1 MSPLISIV
9 IVNYNRE
16 SYLEEAIAS
25 VLAQTWQDFE
35 LLIWDDGS
43 TDRSVAIAKAYAQQD
58 GRVRLVQAHNQGYTA
73 ALKAAINLTN
83 GTYIGL
89 VDSDDIL
96 APTALAQT
104 AKVLNSHPDTGFVYT
119 DYLNIDRDSKVI
131 GYGHRCAIP
140 YSPEGLLVNFMTF
153 HFRLIRRSVY
163 DQVGGVNKSFL
174 CAQDYD
180 LCLRLSEVAQVR
192 RVPEPLYLYR
202 NHSQSISV
210 TKRTEQ
216 ILWSKRAIAQAL
228 WRRGLADKLQIDVEL
243 PAGRFILRRKKSLLS
258 NIAASVLVIASLV
271 SPKLA
276 QAQQI
281 VPAGDGTNTIVTPNG
296 NRLDIT
302 GGTTSKDGANLFHSF
317 QQFGISPEQIANFQA
332 SPALQNIL
340 GRITGGNASVI
351 NGLIQVTG
359 GNANLFLMN
368 PAGFVF
374 GANASLNV
382 PGAFTVTTANGIGFG
397 SSWFNAI
404 GVNDY
409 NTLVGNPNGFAFS
422 TNQPGAIANAGN
434 LAVGTGQNLNLL
446 GGNVINTG
454 QLSAPGGQIAVTS
467 VPGQNWVRLSQPG
480 NLLSL
485 EIQPLASSSNQPN
498 NWTIPIASLP
508 ELLTVGNTGLTANP
522 DGTVKLTGSNVTIP
536 TTPGTTIVSGTVN
549 ASSQT
554 GGTVTALGKKV
565 AVIDA
570 NINASGNNGGGTVLI
585 GGDYQGKGTLPNAD
599 RTYVDSKSVINANS
613 NLNGNGGRV
622 IVWGNDTT
630 KFFGNISARGGA
642 NAGNGGFVEVS
653 GKNFLTF
660 NGLVDTSAVNGNF
673 GTLLLDPSTLTII
686 DGGTGTFDAT
696 AGNIAF
702 NNADIGANTVSWGA
716 IAASGANINL
726 QATGNITINDITGDT
741 PLVTT
746 PGIATLNLGGG
757 SFNLSSQTGSVNFV
771 NPTNTIQTTGGA
783 INISGASLSL
793 GNLNT
798 SRTSGNSG
806 NVTLF
811 ATSNITAGNIIA
823 SGQGYSAGNI
833 TVQSTNGAITL
844 NNLNTNNIQ
853 GFSGFGYGGII
864 ITDAGTVSLTAAGN
878 IFTGTI
884 NSSSNDANGSGRA
897 GDVVAT
903 TTGGSITT
911 GAINSSVVKEG
922 GGDFIGA
929 AGAVSLTARD
939 NITVNG
945 AIDAS
950 ASATGVDGDVS
961 GNSGNIT
968 LFASGDIIAGNIIA
982 SSQGYS
988 AGNITVQSTNGAITL
1003 NNLNTNNIQGFS
1015 GFGYGGIIITDAGT
1029 VNLTAAGN
1037 IFTGTINSSSN
1048 NADGSG
1054 KAGDV
1059 VATTTG
1065 GSITTEAINSS
1076 VVKEGGGDFIGTAGA
1091 ISLTARD
1098 NITVNGAIDAS
1109 ASATGVDGDAS
1120 ATGGNVTLQTTNTA
1134 GSTIRFS
1141 SIDTRGATNIGD
1153 ANIVKGGNVQV
1164 LTNGLVQGTGI
1175 TSTGETI
1182 ATGGVFIDNPDV
1194 IDNPD
1199 QGGEVSIAAIV
1210 EPFVIVN
1217 SFAPP
1222 VGGTVTIR
1230 HDGGADNVPFVVGD
1244 ATSVNGIAATI
1255 NAGGSSIIPSGNF
1268 PVLPNGGDASGT
1280 PTGITITSVNTPPTL
1295 TANSS
1300 LPDTQTN
1307 QPVTLTFSS
1316 LAPLISDANNDITS
1330 IKVDLVNTGNLT
1342 VNGLPVIPGITT
1354 LSSGDTLVYTPLAD
1368 TNGSLNAFVISAN
1381 DGVSSSAPVQI
1392 GINVSQT
1399 PTPIPTPIPTP
1410 TFTPNPDTPNPDPCT
1425 FQCNLPG
1432 KPNNPVP
1439 NNPKIDNPVL
1449 NTDPTPE
1456 DNFTDNFADHL
1467 GIPSPRIKTLDD
1479 AKEIARK
1486 IEEATGVKPAFI
1498 YISFVPV
1505 EILPEVNLGKAKK
1518 FTKQLNTIGE
1528 KDSDQLEIV
1537 VVTGKGD
1544 PIRKR
1549 IPETTKAKVLQVAQE
1564 FRDQIVSPQNRR
1576 RTGYLRSSQQLYRW
1590 IIAPLEAD
1598 LQARGINNLVFLPDI
1613 GLRST
1618 PMAALHDGKG
1628 FLVEKYSIG
1637 LMPSLSLTNTLYKDI
1652 KKSQILALGVSQS
1665 TQGQEPLPAVPL
1677 ELSTLVSKLW
1687 QGKLLL
1693 DKQATL
1699 ENLKT
1704 IRRQQPFGII
1714 HMATHA
1720 DFATGA
1726 LSNSYIQLWEDKLR
1740 LNQLRQLRLNE
1751 PEVEM
1756 LVLSA
1761 CRTALGDEESE
1772 LGFAG
1777 LAVLAGVK
1785 TSVASLWSV
1794 NDAGTAAL
1802 MTKFYENLKTAPI
1815 KAEALRQAQVAMVKG
1830 QIYVK
1835 DGQVQ
1840 GLGIVGNLPLPAD
1853 SADESLIHP
1862 YYWAGFTMVGNP
1874 W

>member
-1 MSPLISIV
+1 GEG
-9 IVNYNRE
+9 R
-16 SYLEEAIAS
+16 
-25 VLAQTWQDFE
+25 Q
-35 LLIWDDGS
+35 
-43 TDRSVAIAKAYAQQD
+43 SVA
-58 GRVRLVQAHNQGYTA
+58 
-73 ALKAAINLTN
+73 
-83 GTYIGL
+83 
-89 VDSDDIL
+89 L
-96 APTALAQT
+96 A
-104 AKVLNSHPDTGFVYT
+104 GW
-119 DYLNIDRDSKVI
+119 
-131 GYGHRCAIP
+131 G
-140 YSPEGLLVNFMTF
+140 
-153 HFRLIRRSVY
+153 
-163 DQVGGVNKSFL
+163 SFL
-174 CAQDYD
+174 FLIYA
-180 LCLRLSEVAQVR
+180 
-192 RVPEPLYLYR
+192 
-202 NHSQSISV
+202 
-210 TKRTEQ
+210 
-216 ILWSKRAIAQAL
+216 
-228 WRRGLADKLQIDVEL
+228 RGL
-243 PAGRFILRRKKSLLS
+243 FS

-271 SPKLA
+271 SPRLA

-281 VPAGDGTNTIVTPNG
+281 VPAADGTNTIVTPNG

-302 GGTTSKDGANLFHSF
+302 GGTTSGDNANLFHSF

-332 SPALQNIL
+332 SPVLQNIL

-368 PAGFVF
+368 PAGFIF

-409 NTLVGNPNGFAFS
+409 NALVGNPNGFAFS

-434 LAVGTGQNLNLL
+434 LAVGAGQNLNLL
-446 GGNVINTG
+446 GGTVVNTG
-454 QLSAPGGQIAVTS
+454 QLSAPGGQISVTS

-522 DGTVKLTGSNVTIP
+522 DGTVKLTNSNVTIP
-536 TTPGTTIVSGTVN
+536 TTPGTTIVSGKVST
-549 ASSQT
+549 SSQT

-585 GGDYQGKGTLPNAD
+585 GGDYQGKGTLPNAA
-599 RTYVDSKSVINANS
+599 RTYVDSKSVIAADS

-622 IVWGNDTT
+622 IVWGDKTT
-630 KFFGNISARGGA
+630 EFLGNITARGGL
-642 NAGNGGFVEVS
+642 NSGNGGFVEVS
-653 GKNFLTF
+653 GKENLIYRGNTNLSAN
-660 NGLVDTSAVNGNF
+660 NGIVGN
-673 GTLLLDPSTLTII
+673 LLLDPTDINIVDGTNAPQDTFLPVILQDASPAIFTISKEALENSNAAVTLAATNDITLANGVSLNFVN
-686 DGGTGTFDAT
+686 DGG
-696 AGNIAF
+696 
-702 NNADIGANTVSWGA
+702 GA
-716 IAASGANINL
+716 IAFTADADGNGVGAF
-726 QATGNITINDITGDT
+726 TMGTTDTIRTDGRDI
-741 PLVTT
+741 
-746 PGIATLNLGGG
+746 
-757 SFNLSSQTGSVNFV
+757 S
-771 NPTNTIQTTGGA
+771 
-783 INISGASLSL
+783 ISGASLSL
-793 GNLNT
+793 GIINT
-798 SRTSGNSG
+798 SSFFTEGNE
-806 NVTLF
+806 F
-811 ATSNITAGNIIA
+811 I
-823 SGQGYSAGNI
+823 
-833 TVQSTNGAITL
+833 TNG
-844 NNLNTNNIQ
+844 
-853 GFSGFGYGGII
+853 S
-864 ITDAGTVSLTAAGN
+864 
-878 IFTGTI
+878 
-884 NSSSNDANGSGRA
+884 
-897 GDVVAT
+897 
-903 TTGGSITT
+903 
-911 GAINSSVVKEG
+911 
-922 GGDFIGA
+922 
-929 AGAVSLTARD
+929 
-939 NITVNG
+939 
-945 AIDAS
+945 
-950 ASATGVDGDVS
+950 
-961 GNSGNIT
+961 
-968 LFASGDIIAGNIIA
+968 
-982 SSQGYS
+982 
-988 AGNITVQSTNGAITL
+988 
-1003 NNLNTNNIQGFS
+1003 
-1015 GFGYGGIIITDAGT
+1015 
-1029 VNLTAAGN
+1029 
-1037 IFTGTINSSSN
+1037 
-1048 NADGSG
+1048 
-1054 KAGDV
+1054 
-1059 VATTTG
+1059 
-1065 GSITTEAINSS
+1065 
-1076 VVKEGGGDFIGTAGA
+1076 
-1091 ISLTARD
+1091 
-1098 NITVNGAIDAS
+1098 
-1109 ASATGVDGDAS
+1109 
-1120 ATGGNVTLQTTNTA
+1120 GGNVTLSAINNITAGDIITRGEDNETTKGGDISVTSSRGAINLGNIDTSAISNARNSTIIGGSVLIDTSSNATNTPSDISLTSIKTEAIVSSGLGYGTNSIGTGGQVTISTSGSGGVSLTGSFLDNA
-1134 GSTIRFS
+1134 GKDASISTIAS
-1141 SIDTRGATNIGD
+1141 GSGYGTVTQSGAI
-1153 ANIVKGGNVQV
+1153 AIQHGG
-1164 LTNGLVQGTGI
+1164 GI
-1175 TSTGETI
+1175 TNTPFTVGELTVNG
-1182 ATGGVFIDNPDV
+1182 T
-1194 IDNPD
+1194 
-1199 QGGEVSIAAIV
+1199 IAAID
-1210 EPFVIVN
+1210 
-1217 SFAPP
+1217 
-1222 VGGTVTIR
+1222 T
-1230 HDGGADNVPFVVGD
+1230 
-1244 ATSVNGIAATI
+1244 
-1255 NAGGSSIIPSGNF
+1255 GSSIISTDSTVRSF
-1268 PVLPNGGDASGT
+1268 PVLPNGGTALDT
-1280 PTGITITSVNTPPTL
+1280 PTGITINSLNTPPQL
-1295 TANSS
+1295 TANSQ

-1307 QPVTLTFSS
+1307 QSVTFTFAS
-1316 LAPLISDANNDITS
+1316 LAAQVTDADTDITS
-1330 IKVDLVNTGNLT
+1330 IRIDAVNTGTLT
-1342 VNGLPVIPGITT
+1342 VNGVPVEPGVTT
-1354 LSSGDTLVYTPLAD
+1354 LSGTETLVYTPPTDAD
-1368 TNGSLNAFVISAN
+1368 GSLNAFVISAN
-1381 DGVSSSAPVQI
+1381 DVVSSSAPVQI

-1399 PTPIPTPIPTP
+1399 PTPNTETPNTETP
-1410 TFTPNPDTPNPDPCT
+1410 NTETPNTETPNTETPNPETPNPDPCT
-1425 FQCNLPG
+1425 FQCNLPS

-1456 DNFTDNFADHL
+1456 DNFTDDFADHL
-1467 GIPSPRIKTLDD
+1467 GIPTPRIKTLDD

-1505 EILPEVNLGKAKK
+1505 EILPEGILGKAQKL
-1518 FTKQLNTIGE
+1518 TKQLNTVAE
-1528 KDSDQLEIV
+1528 KDSDQLEVV

-1598 LQARGINNLVFLPDI
+1598 LQSRGINNLVFLPDI

-1652 KKSQILALGVSQS
+1652 KKSQVLALGVSQS

-1720 DFATGA
+1720 DFATGT

-1756 LVLSA
+1756 MVLSA

-1785 TSVASLWSV
+1785 TTVASLWSV

-1802 MTKFYENLKTAPI
+1802 MTKFYQNLKTAPI
-1815 KAEALRQAQVAMVKG
+1815 KAEALRQAQIAMLKG

-1840 GLGIVGNLPLPAD
+1840 GLGVVENLPLPAD
-1853 SADESLIHP
+1853 SADESLMHP

>member
-16 SYLEEAIAS
+16 SYLQEAIAS

-43 TDRSVAIAKAYAQQD
+43 TDTSVAIANNYAQQD
-58 GRVRLVQAHNQGYTA
+58 GRVRIVQAHHQGVA
-73 ALKAAINLTN
+73 AACKAAISQTS
-83 GTYIGL
+83 GTYIGI

-104 AKVLNSHPDTGFVYT
+104 ATVLNRYPETGFVYT
-119 DYLNIDRDSKVI
+119 DYLNIDQEGKVL
-131 GYGHRCAIP
+131 GYGHRCDIP

-153 HFRLIRRSVY
+153 HFRLMRRSIY
-163 DQVGGVNKSFL
+163 DRIGGVNTFFAGS
-174 CAQDYD
+174 AYDYD
-180 LCLRLSEVAQVR
+180 LCLRLSEITQVR
-192 RVPEPLYLYR
+192 QVKQPLYLYR

-210 TKRTEQ
+210 TRKKEQ
-216 ILWSKRAIAQAL
+216 ILWSRQAIAQAL

-243 PAGRFILRRKKSLLS
+243 PTGRFILRRKKSLLS
-258 NIAASVLVIASLV
+258 SIAASVLAIVPLV
-271 SPKLA
+271 TGMSAGLV

-281 VPAGDGTNTIVTPNG
+281 VPAADGTNTIVTPNG

-302 GGTTSKDGANLFHSF
+302 GGTTSRDGVNLFHSF
-317 QQFGISPEQIANFQA
+317 QQFGIQPEQIANFQA

-340 GRITGGNASVI
+340 GRITSGNPSII

-368 PAGFVF
+368 PGGFIF

-382 PGAFTVTTANGIGFG
+382 PGAFTATTANGIGFG

-409 NTLVGNPNGFAFS
+409 ASLVGNPNGFAFS

-434 LAVGTGQNLNLL
+434 LAVGAGQNLNLL
-446 GGNVINTG
+446 GGTVVNTG
-454 QLSAPGGQIAVTS
+454 QLSAPGGQISVTS
-467 VPGQNWVRLSQPG
+467 VPGENWVRLSQPG

-522 DGTVKLTGSNVTIP
+522 DGTVQLTGSKVTIP
-536 TTPGTTIVSGTVN
+536 TTPGTTIVSGKVDV
-549 ASSQT
+549 SSQA

-565 AVIDA
+565 AVVDA
-570 NINASGNNGGGTVLI
+570 NINASGTNGGGTVLI

-599 RTYVDSKSVINANS
+599 QTYVDSNSVINADS

-622 IVWGNDTT
+622 IVWGNGATQ
-630 KFFGNISARGGA
+630 FFGNISARGGA
-642 NAGNGGFVEVS
+642 NVGNGGFVEVS

-660 NGLVDTSAVNGNF
+660 NGLVDTSAANGSF

-686 DGGTGTFDAT
+686 DGGTGTFDGT
-696 AGNIAF
+696 PGNILF
-702 NNADIGANTVSWGA
+702 ADPDNGANTVSWGA

-726 QATGNITINDITGDT
+726 QATGNITINDITGAT
-741 PLVTT
+741 AGVTT
-746 PGIATLNLGGG
+746 PGVATLNLGNGG
-757 SFNLSSQTGSVNFV
+757 SFSLTSQTGSVIFA
-771 NPTNTIQTTGGA
+771 NPTNTIATTGGA
-783 INISGASLSL
+783 ITISGASLSL

-798 SRTSGNSG
+798 TPNFTRSGDVTLSASGN
-806 NVTLF
+806 
-811 ATSNITAGNIIA
+811 IIAGNIIA
-823 SGQGYSAGNI
+823 TGQGYSAGN
-833 TVQSTNGAITL
+833 VQVISSNGGITL
-844 NNLNTNNIQ
+844 NQINT
-853 GFSGFGYGGII
+853 SDSGGIGNA
-864 ITDAGTVSLTAAGN
+864 TGGTVTLTAAGN
-878 IFTGTI
+878 ILTDTI
-884 NSSSNDANGSGRA
+884 NSSSNDAGGLGTGGN
-897 GDVVAT
+897 VVAT
-903 TTGGSITT
+903 TTAGSITT
-911 GAINSSVVKEG
+911 GAINSSVVKNG
-922 GGDFIGA
+922 GGDFTGA
-929 AGAVSLTARD
+929 AGGVNLTARD
-939 NITVNG
+939 NIAVND
-945 AIDAS
+945 AINAS
-950 ASATGVDGDVS
+950 AIAIGVDG
-961 GNSGNIT
+961 
-968 LFASGDIIAGNIIA
+968 
-982 SSQGYS
+982 
-988 AGNITVQSTNGAITL
+988 
-1003 NNLNTNNIQGFS
+1003 
-1015 GFGYGGIIITDAGT
+1015 
-1029 VNLTAAGN
+1029 TAN
-1037 IFTGTINSSSN
+1037 
-1048 NADGSG
+1048 
-1054 KAGDV
+1054 V
-1059 VATTTG
+1059 
-1065 GSITTEAINSS
+1065 
-1076 VVKEGGGDFIGTAGA
+1076 
-1091 ISLTARD
+1091 
-1098 NITVNGAIDAS
+1098 
-1109 ASATGVDGDAS
+1109 
-1120 ATGGNVTLQTTNTA
+1120 TGGNVTLQTTNTA
-1134 GSTIRFS
+1134 GSNIRF
-1141 SIDTRGATNIGD
+1141 TNINTQSIADDFVDG
-1153 ANIVKGGNVQV
+1153 NTVQGGNVQV
-1164 LTNGLVQGTGI
+1164 LTNGLIQGIGI
-1175 TSTGETI
+1175 GEAI
-1182 ATGGVFIDNPDV
+1182 ATGGFFTGE
-1194 IDNPD
+1194 
-1199 QGGEVSIAAIV
+1199 GGTNVQPLA
-1210 EPFVIVN
+1210 
-1217 SFAPP
+1217 
-1222 VGGTVTIR
+1222 GGTVRIQ
-1230 HDGGADNVPFVVGD
+1230 HDGGPNNVPFIVGD
-1244 ATSVNGIAATI
+1244 ASVNGT
-1255 NAGGSSIIPSGNF
+1255 AGSITTGNNSIIASNSF
-1268 PVLPNGGDASGT
+1268 PVLPNGGNASGT
-1280 PTGITITSVNTPPTL
+1280 PIGITITSVNTPPTL

-1300 LPDTQTN
+1300 LPNTQTN

-1316 LAPLISDANNDITS
+1316 LAALVLDANNDITS
-1330 IKVDLVNTGNLT
+1330 IQVDTVNTGNLT
-1342 VNGLPVIPGITT
+1342 INGLPVIPGVTT
-1354 LSSGDTLVYTPLAD
+1354 LSSGDTLVYTPPAD

-1399 PTPIPTPIPTP
+1399 PTTIPTPIPTP
-1410 TFTPNPDTPNPDPCT
+1410 TFTPTPDPCT
-1425 FQCNLPG
+1425 FQCSPG
-1432 KPNNPVP
+1432 KPIYPGP
-1439 NNPKIDNPVL
+1439 NNPQIDNPVL

-1456 DNFTDNFADHL
+1456 GNFTDDFADHL
-1467 GIPSPRIKTLDD
+1467 GIPTPRIKTLDN
-1479 AKEIARK
+1479 AKEIARQ

-1498 YISFVPV
+1498 YTSFVPV
-1505 EILPEVNLGKAKK
+1505 EILPEGNFGKAKK
-1518 FTKQLNTIGE
+1518 LTKQLNTIAE
-1528 KDSDQLEIV
+1528 QDSDQLELV

-1549 IPETTKAKVLQVAQE
+1549 IPETTRAKVLQVAQE

-1628 FLVEKYSIG
+1628 FLIEKYSIG

-1761 CRTALGDEESE
+1761 CRTALGDKESE

-1802 MTKFYENLKTAPI
+1802 MTKFYENLKTASI
-1815 KAEALRQAQVAMVKG
+1815 KAEALRQAQVAMAKG
-1830 QIYVK
+1830 QIYIK
-1835 DGQVQ
+1835 NGQVQ
-1840 GLGIVGNLPLPAD
+1840 GLGVVGNLPLPAD
-1853 SADESLIHP
+1853 SADESLTHP

>member
-1 MSPLISIV
+1 MSPPISIV
-9 IVNYNRE
+9 IVNYNRA

-25 VLAQTWQDFE
+25 VLAQTWQEFE

-43 TDRSVAIAKAYAQQD
+43 TDRSVAIANNYAQQD
-58 GRVRLVQAHNQGYTA
+58 GRVRVVQAHHQGVA
-73 ALKAAINLTN
+73 AACKRAIAQTS
-83 GTYIGL
+83 GAYIGI

-104 AKVLNSHPDTGFVYT
+104 ATVLNHHPETGFVYT
-119 DYLNIDRDSKVI
+119 NYLNIDRDSKVI
-131 GYGHRCAIP
+131 GYGHRCNIP
-140 YSPEGLLVNFMTF
+140 YSQERLLVDFMTF
-153 HFRLIRRSVY
+153 HFRLMRRSVY
-163 DQVGGVNKSFL
+163 DRVGGVNASF
-174 CAQDYD
+174 AGSAYDYD
-180 LCLRLSEVAQVR
+180 LCLRLSEVTQVR
-192 RVPEPLYLYR
+192 QVQQPLYLYR
-202 NHSQSISV
+202 NHFQNISI
-210 TKRTEQ
+210 TRKKEQ
-216 ILWSKRAIAQAL
+216 ILWSQKAIAQAL

-243 PAGRFILRRKKSLLS
+243 PTARFILRHKKPLLH
-258 NIAASVLVIASLV
+258 NIAASILVIASLV
-271 SPKLA
+271 SPRLA

-281 VPAGDGTNTIVTPNG
+281 VPANDGTGTIVTPNG
-296 NRLDIT
+296 NRLDIN

-332 SPALQNIL
+332 NPALQNIL

-359 GNANLFLMN
+359 GNPNLFLMN
-368 PAGFVF
+368 PAGFIF

-409 NTLVGNPNGFAFS
+409 NALVGNPNGFAFS
-422 TNQPGAIANAGN
+422 MNQPGAIANAGN
-434 LAVGTGQNLNLL
+434 LVVGSGQNLNLL
-446 GGNVINTG
+446 GGTVINTG
-454 QLSAPGGQIAVTS
+454 QLSAPGGQITVTS

-549 ASSQT
+549 AASQT

-622 IVWGNDTT
+622 IVWGKDSTQY
-630 KFFGNISARGGA
+630 FGKISARGGA

-660 NGLVDTSAVNGNF
+660 NGLVDTLAPNGNF

-716 IAASGANINL
+716 IATSGANINL

-746 PGIATLNLGGG
+746 PGVATLNLGSG

-771 NPTNTIQTTGGA
+771 NPTNIIQTTGGA

-811 ATSNITAGNIIA
+811 ATSDITAGNIIA

-844 NNLNTNNIQ
+844 NNLDTNNIQ

-864 ITDAGTVSLTAAGN
+864 ITDAGTVNLTAAGN

-911 GAINSSVVKEG
+911 GAINSSVIKNG
-922 GGDFIGA
+922 GGDFSGT
-929 AGAVSLTARD
+929 AGAVTLTARD
-939 NITVNG
+939 NITIND
-945 AIDAS
+945 AINAS
-950 ASATGVDGDVS
+950 ASAFQVDG
-961 GNSGNIT
+961 T
-968 LFASGDIIAGNIIA
+968 
-982 SSQGYS
+982 
-988 AGNITVQSTNGAITL
+988 
-1003 NNLNTNNIQGFS
+1003 
-1015 GFGYGGIIITDAGT
+1015 
-1029 VNLTAAGN
+1029 
-1037 IFTGTINSSSN
+1037 
-1048 NADGSG
+1048 
-1054 KAGDV
+1054 
-1059 VATTTG
+1059 
-1065 GSITTEAINSS
+1065 
-1076 VVKEGGGDFIGTAGA
+1076 
-1091 ISLTARD
+1091 
-1098 NITVNGAIDAS
+1098 
-1109 ASATGVDGDAS
+1109 AS

-1134 GSTIRFS
+1134 GSNIRFTT
-1141 SIDTRGATNIGD
+1141 IDTEAIAADFGNDNTTQ
-1153 ANIVKGGNVQV
+1153 GGNVQV
-1164 LTNGLVQGTGI
+1164 LTNGLIQGIEI
-1175 TSTGETI
+1175 T
-1182 ATGGVFIDNPDV
+1182 TGGYIPGDTGFIVQPL
-1194 IDNPD
+1194 
-1199 QGGEVSIAAIV
+1199 A
-1210 EPFVIVN
+1210 
-1217 SFAPP
+1217 
-1222 VGGTVTIR
+1222 GGTVRIQ
-1230 HDGGADNVPFVVGD
+1230 HDGGPNNVPFTVGD
-1244 ATSVNGIAATI
+1244 ASVNGTAGSI
-1255 NAGGSSIIPSGNF
+1255 NTGDNSIIASNSF
-1268 PVLPNGGDASGT
+1268 PVLPTTGDASGT
-1280 PTGITITSVNTPPTL
+1280 PNNITITSVNTPPTL

-1300 LPDTQTN
+1300 LPNTQTN
-1307 QPVTLTFSS
+1307 QPVTLTFGS
-1316 LAPLISDANNDITS
+1316 LAAVVTDANNDITT
-1330 IKVDLVNTGNLT
+1330 IRVDAVNAGNLT
-1342 VNGLPVIPGITT
+1342 VNGLPVVPGVTT
-1354 LSSGDTLVYTPLAD
+1354 LSNGDTLVYTPPAD
-1368 TNGSLNAFVISAN
+1368 TNGLLNAFAINAS
-1381 DGVSSSAPVQI
+1381 DGASSSAPVQVA
-1392 GINVSQT
+1392 INVSPT
-1399 PTPIPTPIPTP
+1399 ITPPTPPEP
-1410 TFTPNPDTPNPDPCT
+1410 PNPPPCT
-1425 FQCNLPG
+1425 FQCNSVPPNPNPNPNLPSFR
-1432 KPNNPVP
+1432 PDLPVINP
-1439 NNPKIDNPVL
+1439 DS
-1449 NTDPTPE
+1449 TAE
-1456 DNFTDNFADHL
+1456 GGFTDNIADYL
-1467 GIPSPRIKTLDD
+1467 GIPTPKIKTLDD
-1479 AKEIARK
+1479 AKEIARN
-1486 IEEATGVKPAFI
+1486 IEKATGVKPAFI
-1498 YISFVPV
+1498 YTNFVPV
-1505 EILPEVNLGKAKK
+1505 EIQPPPNSGKTK
-1518 FTKQLNTIGE
+1518 FTKQLNTE
-1528 KDSDQLEIV
+1528 AEQVNDQLELV
-1537 VVTGKGD
+1537 VVTAKGD

-1549 IPETTKAKVLQVAQE
+1549 IPEATRAKVLQVVQE

-1590 IIAPLEAD
+1590 IIAPVEAD
-1598 LQARGINNLVFLPDI
+1598 LQAQGISNLVFLQDV

-1618 PMAALHDGKG
+1618 PMAALYDGKQ
-1628 FLVEKYSIG
+1628 FLVEKYSID
-1637 LMPSLSLTNTLYKDI
+1637 LMPSLSLTNTVYTDI
-1652 KKSQILALGVSQS
+1652 RKSQILALGVSQS
-1665 TQGQEPLPAVPL
+1665 TQGQNPLPGVPV

-1687 QGKLLL
+1687 GGKLLL

-1699 ENLKT
+1699 DNLKSV
-1704 IRRQQPFGII
+1704 RRQQPFGII

-1720 DFATGA
+1720 DFVTGA

-1740 LNQLRQLRLNE
+1740 LNQLRQLKLNQ
-1751 PEVEM
+1751 PQVEM
-1756 LVLSA
+1756 MVLSA

-1815 KAEALRQAQVAMVKG
+1815 KAEALRQAQVAMIKG

-1840 GLGIVGNLPLPAD
+1840 GLGVVGNLPLPTD
-1853 SADESLIHP
+1853 SADESLMHP

>member
-1 MSPLISIV
+1 MPPLISIV

-25 VLAQTWQDFE
+25 VLTQTWQDFE

-43 TDRSVAIAKAYAQQD
+43 TDRSVAIANKYTQQD
-58 GRVRLVQAHNQGYTA
+58 RRVRLVEAHHQGYTA
-73 ALKAAINLTN
+73 ALTAAINLTN

-104 AKVLNSHPDTGFVYT
+104 AKVLNCHPETGFVYT
-119 DYLNIDRDSKVI
+119 DYLNIDQDNFVI
-131 GYGHRCAIP
+131 GYGHRCSIP
-140 YSPEGLLVNFMTF
+140 YSQAGLLVNFMTF

-163 DQVGGVNKSFL
+163 DRVGGINQSFP

-202 NHSQSISV
+202 IHSQSIS
-210 TKRTEQ
+210 TTRRTEQ
-216 ILWSKRAIAQAL
+216 MLWSKRAIAQAL

-243 PAGRFILRRKKSLLS
+243 PTGRFILRRKKPLLS
-258 NIAASVLVIASLV
+258 SIAASVLVIASLV
-271 SPKLA
+271 SPRLA

-281 VPAGDGTNTIVTPNG
+281 VPANDGTGTIVTPNG

-302 GGTTSKDGANLFHSF
+302 GGTTSGDNANLFHSF

-359 GNANLFLMN
+359 GNPNLFLMN
-368 PAGFVF
+368 PAGFIF

-434 LAVGTGQNLNLL
+434 LVVGTGQNLNLL
-446 GGNVINTG
+446 GGTVVNTG
-454 QLSAPGGQIAVTS
+454 QLSAPGGQISVTS

-485 EIQPLASSSNQPN
+485 EIQPLASSSTQPN

-522 DGTVKLTGSNVTIP
+522 DGTVKLTSSNVTIP
-536 TTPGTTIVSGTVN
+536 TDPGTTIVSGTVN

-570 NINASGNNGGGTVLI
+570 NINASGNNRGGTVLI
-585 GGDYQGKGTLPNAD
+585 GGDYQGQGTLPNAAQ
-599 RTYVDSKSVINANS
+599 TYVNSNSIIAADS

-622 IVWGNDTT
+622 IVWGDKTT
-630 KFFGNISARGGA
+630 KFLGNITARGGL
-642 NAGNGGFVEVS
+642 NSGNGGFVEVS
-653 GKNFLTF
+653 GKENLIYRGNTNLSAN
-660 NGLVDTSAVNGNF
+660 NGIVGN
-673 GTLLLDPSTLTII
+673 LLLDPTDINIVDGTNAPQDTFLPEIFQDASPAIFTISKDALENSNAAVTLAATNDITLTNGVSLNFVN
-686 DGGTGTFDAT
+686 DGG
-696 AGNIAF
+696 
-702 NNADIGANTVSWGA
+702 GA
-716 IAASGANINL
+716 IAFTADADGNGVGAF
-726 QATGNITINDITGDT
+726 TMGTGDT
-741 PLVTT
+741 
-746 PGIATLNLGGG
+746 IR
-757 SFNLSSQTGSVNFV
+757 
-771 NPTNTIQTTGGA
+771 TNGRDIT
-783 INISGASLSL
+783 ISGASLSL
-793 GNLNT
+793 GIINT
-798 SRTSGNSG
+798 SSFFIGTEGEFITNGNGG
-806 NVTLF
+806 NVTLS
-811 ATSNITAGNIIA
+811 AINNITGSDIITRGEGYNTTIQGGNIGVI
-823 SGQGYSAGNI
+823 
-833 TVQSTNGAITL
+833 STNGAVSLGNLDTSAISTDTNSNATAGSVLIDTSSNTTNIPSNISITSIKTEGIVL
-844 NNLNTNNIQ
+844 
-853 GFSGFGYGGII
+853 SGSGYGSNGI
-864 ITDAGTVSLTAAGN
+864 G
-878 IFTGTI
+878 
-884 NSSSNDANGSGRA
+884 
-897 GDVVAT
+897 
-903 TTGGSITT
+903 TGGQVTISTS
-911 GAINSSVVKEG
+911 GS
-922 GGDFIGA
+922 
-929 AGAVSLTARD
+929 GAVSLTGSFINNAGRD
-939 NITVNG
+939 SSISTIAVGSGYGTTPINGAIVIQHGGGITNTPFTVGELTVNG
-945 AIDAS
+945 TTDAIDA
-950 ASATGVDGDVS
+950 
-961 GNSGNIT
+961 
-968 LFASGDIIAGNIIA
+968 
-982 SSQGYS
+982 
-988 AGNITVQSTNGAITL
+988 
-1003 NNLNTNNIQGFS
+1003 
-1015 GFGYGGIIITDAGT
+1015 
-1029 VNLTAAGN
+1029 
-1037 IFTGTINSSSN
+1037 
-1048 NADGSG
+1048 
-1054 KAGDV
+1054 
-1059 VATTTG
+1059 
-1065 GSITTEAINSS
+1065 
-1076 VVKEGGGDFIGTAGA
+1076 
-1091 ISLTARD
+1091 
-1098 NITVNGAIDAS
+1098 
-1109 ASATGVDGDAS
+1109 
-1120 ATGGNVTLQTTNTA
+1120 
-1134 GSTIRFS
+1134 
-1141 SIDTRGATNIGD
+1141 
-1153 ANIVKGGNVQV
+1153 
-1164 LTNGLVQGTGI
+1164 
-1175 TSTGETI
+1175 
-1182 ATGGVFIDNPDV
+1182 
-1194 IDNPD
+1194 
-1199 QGGEVSIAAIV
+1199 
-1210 EPFVIVN
+1210 
-1217 SFAPP
+1217 
-1222 VGGTVTIR
+1222 
-1230 HDGGADNVPFVVGD
+1230 
-1244 ATSVNGIAATI
+1244 
-1255 NAGGSSIIPSGNF
+1255 GSSIISTGSF
-1268 PVLPNGGDASGT
+1268 PVLPEGGPAIDT
-1280 PTGITITSVNTPPTL
+1280 PTGITINSVNIPPQV
-1295 TANSS
+1295 TANSQ

-1307 QPVTLTFSS
+1307 QSVNFTFAS
-1316 LAPLISDANNDITS
+1316 LAAQVTDADTDITS
-1330 IKVDLVNTGNLT
+1330 IRIDAVNTGTLT
-1342 VNGLPVIPGITT
+1342 VNGVPVEPGVTT
-1354 LSSGDTLVYTPLAD
+1354 LSGTETLVYTPPTDA
-1368 TNGSLNAFVISAN
+1368 NGSLNAFVISAN
-1381 DGVSSSAPVQI
+1381 DVVSSSGPVQVA
-1392 GINVSQT
+1392 INVNV
-1399 PTPIPTPIPTP
+1399 PTV
-1410 TFTPNPDTPNPDPCT
+1410 PDVPPCT
-1425 FQCNLPG
+1425 FQCNLPS

-1439 NNPKIDNPVL
+1439 NNPNIDNPVL

-1456 DNFTDNFADHL
+1456 DNFTDDFADHL
-1467 GIPSPRIKTLDD
+1467 GIPTPRIKTLDD

-1505 EILPEVNLGKAKK
+1505 EILPEGNLGKTQKL
-1518 FTKQLNTIGE
+1518 TKQLNTVAE
-1528 KDSDQLEIV
+1528 KDSDQLEVV
-1537 VVTGKGD
+1537 VVTGKGN

-1590 IIAPLEAD
+1590 IVAPLEAD

-1840 GLGIVGNLPLPAD
+1840 GLGVVGNLPLPAD
-1853 SADESLIHP
+1853 SADESLMHP

>member
-1 MSPLISIV
+1 MPPLISIV

-16 SYLEEAIAS
+16 SYLGVAIAS

-43 TDRSVAIAKAYAQQD
+43 TDGSVAIANAYAQQD
-58 GRVRLVQAHNQGYTA
+58 RRVRVVEAQHQGVSA
-73 ALKAAINLTN
+73 ACKIAIAQTS
-83 GTYIGL
+83 GSYIGI

-104 AKVLNSHPDTGFVYT
+104 ATVLNRHPETGFVYT
-119 DYLNIDRDSKVI
+119 DYLNIDEKSQVI
-131 GYGHRCAIP
+131 GYGHRCDIP

-153 HFRLIRRSVY
+153 HFRLMRRSAY
-163 DQVGGVNKSFL
+163 DQVGGVNKSFR
-174 CAQDYD
+174 CAEDYD

-192 RVPEPLYLYR
+192 RVEEPLYLYR

-210 TKRTEQ
+210 TRKSEQ
-216 ILWSKRAIAQAL
+216 ILWSQKAIAQAL
-228 WRRGLADKLQIDVEL
+228 WRRGLAEKLQIDVEL
-243 PAGRFILRRKKSLLS
+243 PESRFILRRKKPLLHK
-258 NIAASVLVIASLV
+258 IAASVLAILPLV
-271 SPKLA
+271 TVTSTALS

-281 VPAGDGTNTIVTPNG
+281 VPAADGTNTIVTPNG
-296 NRLDIT
+296 NQLDIT
-302 GGTTSKDGANLFHSF
+302 GGTTSGDGANLFHSF

-368 PAGFVF
+368 PAGFIF
-374 GANASLNV
+374 GSNASLNV

-409 NTLVGNPNGFAFS
+409 AALVGNPNGFAFS
-422 TNQPGAIANAGN
+422 MNQPGAIANAGN
-434 LAVGTGQNLNLL
+434 LAVGAGQNLNLL
-446 GGNVINTG
+446 GGTVVNTG
-454 QLSAPGGQIAVTS
+454 QLSAPGGQISITS

-485 EIQPLASSSNQPN
+485 EIQPLTSSSTQPN
-498 NWTIPIASLP
+498 NWTIPIASIP

-522 DGTVKLTGSNVTIP
+522 DGTVKLTESNVTIP
-536 TTPGTTIVSGTVN
+536 TTPGTTIVSGKVDV
-549 ASSQT
+549 SSQI

-565 AVIDA
+565 ALVDA
-570 NINASGNNGGGTVLI
+570 NINASGTNGGGTVLI

-599 RTYVDSKSVINANS
+599 QTYVNSNSVINADS

-622 IVWGNDTT
+622 IIWGNDTT
-630 KFFGNISARGGA
+630 QYFGKISARGGA
-642 NAGNGGFVEVS
+642 NSGNGGFVEVS
-653 GKNFLTF
+653 GKNFLTY
-660 NGLVDTSAVNGNF
+660 NGLVDASAPNGSF

-686 DGGTGTFDAT
+686 DGEVGTFDAT

-702 NNADIGANTVSWGA
+702 GDADIGANTVSWGA
-716 IAASGANINL
+716 IAASGANISL
-726 QATGNITINDITGDT
+726 QATGNITINDITGAT
-741 PLVTT
+741 PGVTT
-746 PGIATLNLGGG
+746 DGVATLALGGG
-757 SFNLSSQTGSVNFV
+757 SFSLNSQSGSVNFV
-771 NPTNTIQTTGGA
+771 DPTNTIQTSGGA
-783 INISGASLSL
+783 INISGASLLL

-798 SRTSGNSG
+798 TGNFARSG
-806 NVTLF
+806 NVNLF
-811 ATSNITAGNIIA
+811 ATGNISAGNIIA
-823 SGQGYSAGNI
+823 SGQGYSAGN
-833 TVQSTNGAITL
+833 VQVVSSNGGITL
-844 NNLNTNNIQ
+844 NQINTSN
-853 GFSGFGYGGII
+853 SGGGS
-864 ITDAGTVSLTAAGN
+864 TTGGTVTLTAAGN
-878 IFTGTI
+878 ILTDTI
-884 NSSSNDANGSGRA
+884 DSFYSSSRDASGLGRG
-897 GDVVAT
+897 GDIVAT
-903 TTGGSITT
+903 TTAGSITT
-911 GAINSSVVKEG
+911 GAIDSSVVKTG
-922 GGDFIGA
+922 GVNFTGT
-929 AGAVSLTARD
+929 AGAVTLTATE

-945 AIDAS
+945 GIDAS
-950 ASATGVDGDVS
+950 ASATGV
-961 GNSGNIT
+961 
-968 LFASGDIIAGNIIA
+968 
-982 SSQGYS
+982 
-988 AGNITVQSTNGAITL
+988 
-1003 NNLNTNNIQGFS
+1003 
-1015 GFGYGGIIITDAGT
+1015 
-1029 VNLTAAGN
+1029 
-1037 IFTGTINSSSN
+1037 
-1048 NADGSG
+1048 
-1054 KAGDV
+1054 
-1059 VATTTG
+1059 
-1065 GSITTEAINSS
+1065 E
-1076 VVKEGGGDFIGTAGA
+1076 
-1091 ISLTARD
+1091 
-1098 NITVNGAIDAS
+1098 
-1109 ASATGVDGDAS
+1109 GDAS
-1120 ATGGNVTLQTTNTA
+1120 ATGGNITLRTTNPF
-1134 GSTIRFS
+1134 GSTIRFNN
-1141 SIDTRGATNIGD
+1141 INTQATTDFVNG
-1153 ANIVKGGNVQV
+1153 NTVQGGNVQV
-1164 LTNGLVQGTGI
+1164 LTNGLVQGIGVGT
-1175 TSTGETI
+1175 TI
-1182 ATGGVFIDNPDV
+1182 ATGGIFDS
-1194 IDNPD
+1194 
-1199 QGGEVSIAAIV
+1199 GEGVTTSIA
-1210 EPFVIVN
+1210 
-1217 SFAPP
+1217 
-1222 VGGTVTIR
+1222 GGTVTIR
-1230 HDGGADNVPFVVGD
+1230 HDGDPDNVPFIVGD
-1244 ATSVNGIAATI
+1244 ATSTNGTAGTIDVGGGTTIA
-1255 NAGGSSIIPSGNF
+1255 SGNF
-1268 PVLPNGGDASGT
+1268 PVLPTGGDAIGT
-1280 PTGITITSVNTPPTL
+1280 PIGITITSVNTPPVL

-1300 LPDTQTN
+1300 LPNTQTN
-1307 QPVTLTFSS
+1307 QAVTLTFSS
-1316 LAPLISDANNDITS
+1316 LAALVSDANNDITS
-1330 IKVDLVNTGNLT
+1330 IQVNAVNTGNLT
-1342 VNGLPVIPGITT
+1342 VNGLPVIPGVTT
-1354 LSSGDTLVYTPLAD
+1354 LSNGDTLVYTPPTD
-1368 TNGSLNAFVISAN
+1368 VNGSLNAFVISAN
-1381 DGVSSSAPVQI
+1381 DRVSSSAPVQI
-1392 GINVSQT
+1392 GINVSQIP
-1399 PTPIPTPIPTP
+1399 PTIPTPLPTP
-1410 TFTPNPDTPNPDPCT
+1410 TFTPNPPPCS
-1425 FQCNLPG
+1425 FQCTPG
-1432 KPNNPVP
+1432 KPNVPGP
-1439 NNPKIDNPVL
+1439 NNPKIDNPVI

-1456 DNFTDNFADHL
+1456 DQFTDDFADHL
-1467 GIPSPRIKTLDD
+1467 GIPTPKIKTLDD

-1505 EILPEVNLGKAKK
+1505 EIIPERNLGKSQK
-1518 FTKQLNTIGE
+1518 FTKQLNTLAE
-1528 KDSDQLEIV
+1528 QNSDQLEIV

-1549 IPETTKAKVLQVAQE
+1549 IPETTRAKVLQVAQE

-1576 RTGYLRSSQQLYRW
+1576 RTGYLRPSQQLYRW

-1598 LQARGINNLVFLPDI
+1598 LRAREINNLVFLPDI

-1637 LMPSLSLTNTLYKDI
+1637 LMPSISLTNTLYKDI

-1720 DFATGA
+1720 DFTTGA

-1802 MTKFYENLKTAPI
+1802 MTKFYQNLRTAPI
-1815 KAEALRQAQVAMVKG
+1815 KAEALRQAQVAMAKG
-1830 QIYVK
+1830 EIYVK
-1835 DGQVQ
+1835 NGQLE
-1840 GLGIVGNLPLPAD
+1840 GLGVVGNLSLPTN
-1853 SADESLIHP
+1853 SADEGEQLLTHP
-1862 YYWAGFTMVGNP
+1862 YYWSGFTMVGNP

>member
-16 SYLEEAIAS
+16 SYLQEAIAS

-43 TDRSVAIAKAYAQQD
+43 TDRSVAIANNYAQQD
-58 GRVRLVQAHNQGYTA
+58 GRVRVVQAHHQGVA
-73 ALKAAINLTN
+73 AACKAAIAQTS
-83 GTYIGL
+83 GAYIGI

-104 AKVLNSHPDTGFVYT
+104 ATVLNRYPETGFVYT
-119 DYLNIDRDSKVI
+119 DYLNIDRDGKVI
-131 GYGHRCAIP
+131 GYGHRCNIP
-140 YSPEGLLVNFMTF
+140 YSQTGLLLNFMTF
-153 HFRLIRRSVY
+153 HFRLMRRSVY
-163 DQVGGVNKSFL
+163 DRVRGVNASF
-174 CAQDYD
+174 AGSAYDYD

-192 RVPEPLYLYR
+192 RVKEPLYFYR

-210 TKRTEQ
+210 IRQKEQ

-243 PAGRFILRRKKSLLS
+243 PTGRFVLRRKKSLLS

-271 SPKLA
+271 SPRLA

-281 VPAGDGTNTIVTPNG
+281 VPANDGTGTIVTPNG

-302 GGTTSKDGANLFHSF
+302 GGTISGDNANLFHSF

-368 PAGFVF
+368 PAGFIF

-382 PGAFTVTTANGIGFG
+382 PSAFTVTTANGIGFG

-434 LAVGTGQNLNLL
+434 LAVGAGQNLNLL
-446 GGNVINTG
+446 GGTVVNTG
-454 QLSAPGGQIAVTS
+454 QLSAPGGQIYVTS

-522 DGTVKLTGSNVTIP
+522 DGTVKLTNSNVIIP
-536 TTPGTTIVSGTVN
+536 TTPGTTIVSGTVDV
-549 ASSQT
+549 SSQT
-554 GGTVTALGKKV
+554 GGTVTALGTKV

-570 NINASGNNGGGTVLI
+570 KINASGTNGGGTVLI

-599 RTYVDSKSVINANS
+599 RTYVDSKSVINADS

-630 KFFGNISARGGA
+630 QFFGKISARGGA

-673 GTLLLDPSTLTII
+673 GTLLIDPSTLTII
-686 DGGTGTFDAT
+686 DGGIGTFDAT

-702 NNADIGANTVSWGA
+702 GDADIGANTVSWGA

-726 QATGNITINDITGDT
+726 QATGNITINDITGAT
-741 PLVTT
+741 PGVTT
-746 PGIATLNLGGG
+746 PGVATLNLGNGG
-757 SFNLSSQTGSVNFV
+757 SFSLSSQTGSVNFV
-771 NPTNTIQTTGGA
+771 DPTNTIGTTGGA

-793 GNLNT
+793 GNLDTTVDFNR
-798 SRTSGNSG
+798 SGDINLFASGNIS
-806 NVTLF
+806 
-811 ATSNITAGNIIA
+811 AGNIIA
-823 SGQGYSAGNI
+823 SGQGYSAGN
-833 TVQSTNGAITL
+833 VQVVSSNGGITL
-844 NNLNTNNIQ
+844 NQIDT
-853 GFSGFGYGGII
+853 SDSGGIGNA
-864 ITDAGTVSLTAAGN
+864 TGGTVTLTAAGN
-878 IFTGTI
+878 ILTNTI
-884 NSSSNDANGSGRA
+884 NSSSNDAGGLGTG
-897 GDVVAT
+897 GDVQVT
-903 TTGGSITT
+903 TTAGSITT
-911 GAINSSVVKEG
+911 GAINSSVFKTS
-922 GGDFIGA
+922 GGDFTGA

-939 NITVNG
+939 NITVND
-945 AIDAS
+945 AINAS
-950 ASATGVDGDVS
+950 AIAIEVDG
-961 GNSGNIT
+961 
-968 LFASGDIIAGNIIA
+968 IANVT
-982 SSQGYS
+982 S
-988 AGNITVQSTNGAITL
+988 
-1003 NNLNTNNIQGFS
+1003 
-1015 GFGYGGIIITDAGT
+1015 
-1029 VNLTAAGN
+1029 
-1037 IFTGTINSSSN
+1037 
-1048 NADGSG
+1048 
-1054 KAGDV
+1054 
-1059 VATTTG
+1059 
-1065 GSITTEAINSS
+1065 
-1076 VVKEGGGDFIGTAGA
+1076 
-1091 ISLTARD
+1091 
-1098 NITVNGAIDAS
+1098 
-1109 ASATGVDGDAS
+1109 
-1120 ATGGNVTLQTTNTA
+1120 GNVTLQTTNNA
-1134 GSTIRFS
+1134 GSNIRF
-1141 SIDTRGATNIGD
+1141 TNINTQSIADDLVDG
-1153 ANIVKGGNVQV
+1153 NTVQGGNVQV
-1164 LTNGLVQGTGI
+1164 LTNGLIQGIGA
-1175 TSTGETI
+1175 GEAI
-1182 ATGGVFIDNPDV
+1182 ATGGFFTS
-1194 IDNPD
+1194 
-1199 QGGEVSIAAIV
+1199 GGVTNVQPSA
-1210 EPFVIVN
+1210 
-1217 SFAPP
+1217 
-1222 VGGTVTIR
+1222 GGTVSIR
-1230 HDGGADNVPFVVGD
+1230 HDGGPNNVDFIVGD
-1244 ATSVNGIAATI
+1244 ASVNGT
-1255 NAGGSSIIPSGNF
+1255 AGSITTGDNSIIADSF

-1316 LAPLISDANNDITS
+1316 LAPLVSDGNNDITS
-1330 IKVDLVNTGNLT
+1330 IKIDVVNTGNIT
-1342 VNGLPVIPGITT
+1342 VNGVPVIPGVTT
-1354 LSSGDTLVYTPLAD
+1354 LSSGDTLVYTPPAD

-1392 GINVSQT
+1392 GINVSQ
-1399 PTPIPTPIPTP
+1399 IPTPNPE
-1410 TFTPNPDTPNPDPCT
+1410 TPNPETPNPETPNPETPNPETPNPETPNPETPNPDPCT
-1425 FQCNLPG
+1425 FQCNLPS

-1449 NTDPTPE
+1449 NTNPTPE
-1456 DNFTDNFADHL
+1456 DNFTDDFADHL
-1467 GIPSPRIKTLDD
+1467 GIPTPRIKTLDD

-1505 EILPEVNLGKAKK
+1505 EILQEGNLGKAQKL
-1518 FTKQLNTIGE
+1518 TKQLNTVAE

-1537 VVTGKGD
+1537 VVTGKGN

-1590 IIAPLEAD
+1590 IVAPLEAD

-1761 CRTALGDEESE
+1761 CRTALGDEKSE

-1802 MTKFYENLKTAPI
+1802 MTKFYQNLKTAPI
-1815 KAEALRQAQVAMVKG
+1815 KAEALRQAQVAMLKG

-1840 GLGIVGNLPLPAD
+1840 GLGVVGNLPLPAD
-1853 SADESLIHP
+1853 SADESLMHP

>member
-1 MSPLISIV
+1 MPPLISIV

-16 SYLEEAIAS
+16 SYLGVAIAS

-43 TDRSVAIAKAYAQQD
+43 TDGSVAIANAYAQQD
-58 GRVRLVQAHNQGYTA
+58 RRVRVVEAQHQGVSA
-73 ALKAAINLTN
+73 ACKAAIAQTS
-83 GTYIGL
+83 GSYIGI

-104 AKVLNSHPDTGFVYT
+104 ATVLNRHPETGFVYT
-119 DYLNIDRDSKVI
+119 DYLNIDEKSQVI
-131 GYGHRCAIP
+131 GYGHRCDIP

-153 HFRLIRRSVY
+153 HFRLMRRSAY
-163 DQVGGVNKSFL
+163 DQVGGVNKSFR
-174 CAQDYD
+174 CAEDYD

-192 RVPEPLYLYR
+192 RVEEPLYLYR

-210 TKRTEQ
+210 TRKTEQ
-216 ILWSKRAIAQAL
+216 ILWSQKAIAQAL
-228 WRRGLADKLQIDVEL
+228 WRRGLAEKLQIDVEL
-243 PAGRFILRRKKSLLS
+243 PESRFILRRKKPLL
-258 NIAASVLVIASLV
+258 NKIAASVLAILPLV
-271 SPKLA
+271 TVTSMGLS

-281 VPAGDGTNTIVTPNG
+281 VPAADGTNTIVTPNG
-296 NRLDIT
+296 NQLNIT
-302 GGTTSKDGANLFHSF
+302 GGTTSRDGANLFHSF

-368 PAGFVF
+368 PAGFIF
-374 GANASLNV
+374 GSNASSNV

-409 NTLVGNPNGFAFS
+409 AALVGNPNGFAFS
-422 TNQPGAIANAGN
+422 MNQPGAIANAGN
-434 LAVGTGQNLNLL
+434 LAVGAGQNLNLL
-446 GGNVINTG
+446 GGTVVNTG
-454 QLSAPGGQIAVTS
+454 QLSAPGGQISVTS

-498 NWTIPIASLP
+498 NWTIPIASIP

-522 DGTVKLTGSNVTIP
+522 DGTVKLTESNVTIP
-536 TTPGTTIVSGTVN
+536 TTPGTTIVSGKVDV
-549 ASSQT
+549 SSQI

-565 AVIDA
+565 ALVDA
-570 NINASGNNGGGTVLI
+570 NINASGSNGGGTVLI

-599 RTYVDSKSVINANS
+599 QTYINSNSVINADS

-622 IVWGNDTT
+622 IVWGDKTT
-630 KFFGNISARGGA
+630 GFLGNISARGGL
-642 NAGNGGFVEVS
+642 NSGNGGFVEVS
-653 GKNFLTF
+653 GKENLIYSGNAVLSAK
-660 NGLVDTSAVNGNF
+660 NGIIGN
-673 GTLLLDPSTLTII
+673 LLLDPTDI
-686 DGGTGTFDAT
+686 
-696 AGNIAF
+696 NI
-702 NNADIGANTVSWGA
+702 VA
-716 IAASGANINL
+716 IAPQPQDISLPVILQGTPPATFTISQNALQSQDAAVTL
-726 QATGNITINDITGDT
+726 QATNNITIDNGVS
-741 PLVTT
+741 L
-746 PGIATLNLGGG
+746 
-757 SFNLSSQTGSVNFV
+757 NFV
-771 NPTNTIQTTGGA
+771 NNTVGGA
-783 INISGASLSL
+783 ITFTADADNSGVGAFTMGTGNAINTNGREITISGASLSL
-793 GNLNT
+793 GNLDT
-798 SRTSGNSG
+798 TRDFARSG
-806 NVTLF
+806 NVNLS
-811 ATSNITAGNIIA
+811 ATGNISAGNIIA
-823 SGQGYSAGNI
+823 SGQGYSAGN
-833 TVQSTNGAITL
+833 VQVVSSN
-844 NNLNTNNIQ
+844 
-853 GFSGFGYGGII
+853 GGIALNQI
-864 ITDAGTVSLTAAGN
+864 NTSDSGGGGGGGIPGTVTLTAAGN
-878 IFTGTI
+878 ILTDTI
-884 NSSSNDANGSGRA
+884 NSFSSDANRLGTA
-897 GDVVAT
+897 GDIVAT
-903 TTGGSITT
+903 TTAGSITT
-911 GAINSSVVKEG
+911 GAINSSVVKTG
-922 GGDFIGA
+922 GGDFTGT
-929 AGAVSLTARD
+929 AGAVTLTATE

-945 AIDAS
+945 GIDAS
-950 ASATGVDGDVS
+950 ASATEVDG
-961 GNSGNIT
+961 N
-968 LFASGDIIAGNIIA
+968 
-982 SSQGYS
+982 
-988 AGNITVQSTNGAITL
+988 
-1003 NNLNTNNIQGFS
+1003 
-1015 GFGYGGIIITDAGT
+1015 
-1029 VNLTAAGN
+1029 
-1037 IFTGTINSSSN
+1037 
-1048 NADGSG
+1048 
-1054 KAGDV
+1054 
-1059 VATTTG
+1059 
-1065 GSITTEAINSS
+1065 
-1076 VVKEGGGDFIGTAGA
+1076 
-1091 ISLTARD
+1091 
-1098 NITVNGAIDAS
+1098 
-1109 ASATGVDGDAS
+1109 AS
-1120 ATGGNVTLQTTNTA
+1120 ATGGNVTLRTTNPF
-1134 GSTIRFS
+1134 GSTIRFN
-1141 SIDTRGATNIGD
+1141 NINTQAITDFGN
-1153 ANIVKGGNVQV
+1153 ANTVQGGNVQV
-1164 LTNGLVQGTGI
+1164 LTNGLVQGIGVGT
-1175 TSTGETI
+1175 TI
-1182 ATGGVFIDNPDV
+1182 ATGGIFDS
-1194 IDNPD
+1194 
-1199 QGGEVSIAAIV
+1199 GEGVTTSIA
-1210 EPFVIVN
+1210 
-1217 SFAPP
+1217 
-1222 VGGTVTIR
+1222 GGTVTIR
-1230 HDGGADNVPFVVGD
+1230 HDGGPGNVPFIVGD
-1244 ATSVNGIAATI
+1244 ATSTNGTAGTI
-1255 NAGGSSIIPSGNF
+1255 DVGGGTTIVSGNF
-1268 PVLPNGGDASGT
+1268 PVLPTGGNAIGT
-1280 PTGITITSVNTPPTL
+1280 PTGITITSVNTPPVL

-1300 LPDTQTN
+1300 LPNTQTN

-1316 LAPLISDANNDITS
+1316 LAALVNDANNDITS
-1330 IKVDLVNTGNLT
+1330 IQVNVVNTGNLT
-1342 VNGLPVIPGITT
+1342 VNGLPVIPGVTT
-1354 LSSGDTLVYTPLAD
+1354 LSSGDTLVYTPPTD
-1368 TNGSLNAFVISAN
+1368 VNGSLNAFVISAN
-1381 DGVSSSAPVQI
+1381 DRVSSSAPVQV
-1392 GINVSQT
+1392 GINVSQ
-1399 PTPIPTPIPTP
+1399 IPPR
-1410 TFTPNPDTPNPDPCT
+1410 NDTPNPLPCS
-1425 FQCNLPG
+1425 FQCTPG
-1432 KPNNPVP
+1432 KPNVPGP
-1439 NNPKIDNPVL
+1439 NNPKIDNPVI

-1456 DNFTDNFADHL
+1456 DQFTDDFADHL
-1467 GIPSPRIKTLDD
+1467 GIPTPKIKTLDD

-1505 EILPEVNLGKAKK
+1505 EIIPERNLGKSQK
-1518 FTKQLNTIGE
+1518 FTKQLNTLAE
-1528 KDSDQLEIV
+1528 QNSDQLEIV

-1576 RTGYLRSSQQLYRW
+1576 RTGYLRPSQQLYRW

-1598 LQARGINNLVFLPDI
+1598 LQAREINNLVFLPDI

-1637 LMPSLSLTNTLYKDI
+1637 LMPSISLTNTLYKDI

-1720 DFATGA
+1720 DFTTGA

-1802 MTKFYENLKTAPI
+1802 MTKFYQNLRTAPI
-1815 KAEALRQAQVAMVKG
+1815 KAEALRQAQVAMAKG

-1835 DGQVQ
+1835 NGQLE
-1840 GLGIVGNLPLPAD
+1840 GLGVLGNLSLPTN
-1853 SADESLIHP
+1853 SADEGEQLLTHP
-1862 YYWAGFTMVGNP
+1862 YYWSGFTMVGNP